1 MAVKSGFVYIKMEY
15 QQVLI
20 SDIDALI
27 ILTSAVPQTKL
38 GFDPTK
44 GLRPEFYFD
53 EHVAHLAEVA
63 VQCERMGLWAQY
75 VGCDELSS
83 TKNQLLQG
91 FFPDDAYPS
100 GPPLFMET
108 SRPCSPLA

>member
-1 MAVKSGFVYIKMEY
+1 MPSGNLTLLSSFTLSLPSPVRHH
-15 QQVLI
+15 
-20 SDIDALI
+20 AL
-27 ILTSAVPQTKL
+27 LKYA
-38 GFDPTK
+38 
-44 GLRPEFYFD
+44 

-91 FFPDDAYPS
+91 FSPDDAYPS